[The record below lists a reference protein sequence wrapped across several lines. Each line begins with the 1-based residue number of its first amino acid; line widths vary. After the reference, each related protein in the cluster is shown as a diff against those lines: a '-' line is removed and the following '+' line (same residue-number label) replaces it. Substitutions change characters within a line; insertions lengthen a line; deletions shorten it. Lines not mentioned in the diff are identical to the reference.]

1 MLHSLSNDSG
11 CLWSI
16 RDLQKEQNFDRV
28 YSVLV
33 SRNFTAPQAFEGI
46 WSVWKQV
53 GHMEG
58 MESVALALSWKQS
71 FVQMAGMSQTIRSLS
86 LVLARVFTLQKWAE
100 APSQACFFKCW
111 SFRLTLNFEIAK
123 GPELSAKAGRG
134 MWKWCRVLRPPFP
147 GSLPWLSVPRQSQ
160 AATELMAPRHVSQAI
175 DIPFMW
181 IILCMSVLAVQK
193 SKPVTGKDHTS
204 DWASHVRAERSK
216 HFS

>member
-1 MLHSLSNDSG
+1 MLEVPTERPPVPAARPEMMLHSLSNDSG

-53 GHMEG
+53 GHLEG

-86 LVLARVFTLQKWAE
+86 FVFFYNT
-100 APSQACFFKCW
+100 
-111 SFRLTLNFEIAK
+111 
-123 GPELSAKAGRG
+123 
-134 MWKWCRVLRPPFP
+134 
-147 GSLPWLSVPRQSQ
+147 
-160 AATELMAPRHVSQAI
+160 
-175 DIPFMW
+175 
-181 IILCMSVLAVQK
+181 
-193 SKPVTGKDHTS
+193 
-204 DWASHVRAERSK
+204 
-216 HFS
+216 